1 MQQRYYKFRCLQNLK
16 HFIDIILNKRLYAPR
31 YDELNDPMEGVYL
44 IDPSNSN
51 VIRLL
56 KEEKYRTR
64 ICSVSKDYK
73 HTLLWAHYADGHKG
87 CCIEV
92 SVPSERGVPEGIN
105 YVNDLPIIND
115 LREGKDLLIH
125 KSTVWEYEK
134 EVRFFSKNQF
144 LNVKVHRV
152 IFGKKITKED
162 FKFYKKL
169 IQSIDP
175 NIDIRIISENELETG
190 FR

>member
-1 MQQRYYKFRCLQNLK
+1 M
-16 HFIDIILNKRLYAPR
+16 
-31 YDELNDPMEGVYL
+31 
-44 IDPSNSN
+44 
-51 VIRLL
+51 
-56 KEEKYRTR
+56 
-64 ICSVSKDYK
+64 
-73 HTLLWAHYADGHKG
+73 
-87 CCIEV
+87 
-92 SVPSERGVPEGIN
+92 
-105 YVNDLPIIND
+105 
-115 LREGKDLLIH
+115 
-125 KSTVWEYEK
+125 WEYEK

>member
-1 MQQRYYKFRCLQNLK
+1 MQQRYYKFRGLQNLK

-51 VIRLL
+51 IIRLL
-56 KEEKYRTR
+56 KEKKYRTR

-92 SVPSERGVPEGIN
+92 SVPTERGVPEEIN
-105 YVNDLPIIND
+105 YVNYLPIIND

-162 FKFYKKL
+162 FNFYKKL

-175 NIDIRIISENELETG
+175 NIDVRIICENELETG

>member
-1 MQQRYYKFRCLQNLK
+1 MHRRYYKFRDLQDLK
-16 HFIDIILNKRLYAPR
+16 RFIDIILNKRLYASR
-31 YDELNDPMEGVYL
+31 YGELNDPMEGVYL
-44 IDPSNSN
+44 TDSLNSN
-51 VIRLL
+51 IIRLL
-56 KEEKYRTR
+56 KEEKYKTR
-64 ICSVSKDYK
+64 ICSVSKDCK

-92 SVPSERGVPEGIN
+92 SVPNERVRPEEIN
-105 YVNDLPIIND
+105 YVKDLPIIND
-115 LREGKDLLIH
+115 LRQGKDLLIH

-144 LNVKVHRV
+144 LNIKVHRV
-152 IFGKKITKED
+152 IFGKRIKKED
-162 FKFYKKL
+162 YNFYEKL

-175 NIDIRIISENELETG
+175 DIDICKISEDELETG

>member
-1 MQQRYYKFRCLQNLK
+1 MQQRYYKFRGLQNLK
-16 HFIDIILNKRLYAPR
+16 HFIDIILNKRLYVPR

-44 IDPSNSN
+44 IDPSSSN
-51 VIRLL
+51 IIRLL
-56 KEEKYRTR
+56 KEKKYRTR

-92 SVPSERGVPEGIN
+92 SVPTERGVPEEIN

-162 FKFYKKL
+162 FNFYKKL
-169 IQSIDP
+169 IQSIDS
-175 NIDIRIISENELETG
+175 NIDVRIICESELETG

>member
-1 MQQRYYKFRCLQNLK
+1 MLEHYFKFRCLQDLRR
-16 HFIDIILNKRLYAPR
+16 FVDIILNKRLFASR
-31 YDELNDPMEGVYL
+31 YNELNDPMEGVYL
-44 IDPSNSN
+44 TDPRNRE

-56 KEEKYRTR
+56 KTEKYRTR
-64 ICSVSKDYK
+64 VCSLSKDYR
-73 HTLLWAHYADGHKG
+73 HTLLWAHYADSHKG

-92 SVPSERGVPEGIN
+92 SVPTERGVPEEIN

-162 FKFYKKL
+162 FNFYKKL

-175 NIDIRIISENELETG
+175 NIDVRIICENELETG